1 MTWLLK
7 HPWLI
12 LQSVIQIIVLRLVDV
27 FMFSKEATKMA
38 KQVENS
44 HNTSFLPTQYQIV
57 FVGAKLDSTLRTWL
71 QFLWI
76 EIMNLPLSWAL
87 LSAILQ
93 FFFSCLQGS
102 LTFHDKNAFD
112 PFSFL
117 FLTSNYKIYKTLTK
131 YE

>member
-57 FVGAKLDSTLRTWL
+57 FVGAKLDSTLRT
-71 QFLWI
+71 
-76 EIMNLPLSWAL
+76 
-87 LSAILQ
+87 
-93 FFFSCLQGS
+93 
-102 LTFHDKNAFD
+102 
-112 PFSFL
+112 
-117 FLTSNYKIYKTLTK
+117 
-131 YE
+131 